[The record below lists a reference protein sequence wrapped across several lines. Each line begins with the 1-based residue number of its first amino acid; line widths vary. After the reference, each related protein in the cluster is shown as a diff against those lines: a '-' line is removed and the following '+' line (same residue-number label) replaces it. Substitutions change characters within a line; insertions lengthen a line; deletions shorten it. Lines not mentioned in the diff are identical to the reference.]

1 MGLARVLPI
10 LRWLPDYGRGALA
23 SDLLAAVIVTL
34 MLVPQALAYALLAG
48 LPPEVG
54 LYASMLPLL
63 LYALFG
69 TSATLAV
76 GPVAVASLMTASA
89 LSGIAAPGS
98 AEYVAAALVLAALSG
113 LVLVA
118 MGLLRLGFLAN
129 FLSHPVISGFVTA
142 SGILIAASQLRHLL
156 GVEASGHNLLEMGA
170 ALIAGLEHVH
180 FTTLAT
186 GLAVW
191 AYLVGSRRYLA
202 GGFARLGLSQGA
214 AALLAKAAPVSA
226 VIVTTLLAWGLGFGE
241 RGVAL
246 VGEVPSGLP
255 TLAMP
260 SVDPALWSTLAP
272 AAVLISLV
280 GFVESV
286 SVAQTLAAKR
296 RQRIDP
302 NQELIALGL
311 ANLGA
316 GTSGGSPVSGGFSRS
331 VVNFE
336 AGAATPLAGAF
347 TALGIAVATLALTA
361 PLAFLPKATLA
372 ATIIVAVG
380 TLIDLPAIKR
390 TWAYSRSDGAAM
402 LATLALTLLHGVE
415 SGILAGV
422 GLSLALHLYRTSR
435 PHSAVVGRVPGSEHF
450 RNVRRHAVETDERL
464 AILRIDE
471 SLYFA
476 NARYLE
482 DTVMALAARQPGLRH
497 VVLACQAVNVID
509 ASALESLEAINARL
523 RDAAIAL
530 HLAEVKG
537 PVMDR
542 LAHTDFCRAL
552 TGRVYLSTYDAW
564 RALHDERATET
575 SPAACGGAGLAGG
588 EASRAPAAGPE
599 PITGTALA
607 VGRFRTHRGDYP

>member
-1 MGLARVLPI
+1 
-10 LRWLPDYGRGALA
+10 
-23 SDLLAAVIVTL
+23 
-34 MLVPQALAYALLAG
+34 
-48 LPPEVG
+48 
-54 LYASMLPLL
+54 
-63 LYALFG
+63 
-69 TSATLAV
+69 
-76 GPVAVASLMTASA
+76 
-89 LSGIAAPGS
+89 
-98 AEYVAAALVLAALSG
+98 LVLAALSG

-129 FLSHPVISGFVTA
+129 FLSHPLISGFITA

-170 ALIAGLEHVH
+170 SLIAGLEHAH
-180 FTTLAT
+180 LTTLAI
-186 GLAVW
+186 GLGVW
-191 AYLVGSRRYLA
+191 AYLVGCRRYLA
-202 GGFARLGLSQGA
+202 GGLARLGLSQGA
-214 AALLAKAAPVSA
+214 AALLAKSAPVSA
-226 VIVTTLLAWGLGFGE
+226 VIVTILLAWGLGLGLGLGE

-255 TLAMP
+255 TLALP
-260 SVDPALWSTLAP
+260 SLDPALWSTLAP

-302 NQELIALGL
+302 DRELIALGL

-523 RDAAIAL
+523 GDAAIAL

-564 RALHDERATET
+564 RALHDERAAET
-575 SPAACGGAGLAGG
+575 SPVDCGGAGLAGG
-588 EASRAPAAGPE
+588 EASRAPAAGPG
-599 PITGTALA
+599 PITGNAPLA
-607 VGRFRTHRGDYP
+607 GRFRAQQGDSP